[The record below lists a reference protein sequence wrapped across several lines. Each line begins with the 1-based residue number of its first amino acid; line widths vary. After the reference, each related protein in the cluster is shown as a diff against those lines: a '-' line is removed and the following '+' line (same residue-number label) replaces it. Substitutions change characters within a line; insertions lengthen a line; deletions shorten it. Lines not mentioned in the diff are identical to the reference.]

1 MERLATLFTGS
12 FRQLRQV
19 KTVTVCAM
27 LGAIAIVLGSLS
39 IELGSTLRIGFSGI
53 PNEIVHML
61 FGPVVGSVFAGAM
74 DILKYLIKPTGAIFS
89 GLYFDRHACRP
100 DLRQFYYKKELSFW
114 RVLAAHVVV
123 AIICNVILNTW
134 CLSILYGKAFSV
146 LLPARLVKNAIM
158 CPIDAFIFYNI
169 AKVLDVTGIF
179 KLVKE
184 GKKII

>member
-53 PNEIVHML
+53 PNEIVHLL

-74 DILKYLIKPTGAIFS
+74 DILKYLIKPTGAFFPGFTLIAMLA
-89 GLYFDRHACRP
+89 GLIYGS
-100 DLRQFYYKKELSFW
+100 FYYKREITFC
-114 RVLAAHVVV
+114 RVLAAHITV
-123 AIICNVILNTW
+123 AFICNVLLNTW
-134 CLSILYGKAFSV
+134 CLSILYGKAFAV
-146 LLPARLVKNAIM
+146 LLPARMIKNTVM
-158 CPIDAFIFYNI
+158 CPIDSFIFYQI
-169 AKVLDVTGIF
+169 AKALDVTGVFELIR
-179 KLVKE
+179 KE
-184 GKKII
+184 RR

>member
-74 DILKYLIKPTGAIFS
+74 DILKYLIKPTGAFFPGFTLIAMLA
-89 GLYFDRHACRP
+89 GLIYGS
-100 DLRQFYYKKELSFW
+100 FYYKKELSFW

-146 LLPARLVKNAIM
+146 LLPARLVKNAVM

-184 GKKII
+184 EKK

>member
-74 DILKYLIKPTGAIFS
+74 DILKYLPGFTLIAMLA
-89 GLYFDRHACRP
+89 GLIYGS
-100 DLRQFYYKKELSFW
+100 FYYKKELSFW

-184 GKKII
+184 EKK

>member
-19 KTVTVCAM
+19 KTVTICAM

-74 DILKYLIKPTGAIFS
+74 DILKYLIKPTGAFFPGFTLIAMLA
-89 GLYFDRHACRP
+89 GLIYGS
-100 DLRQFYYKKELSFW
+100 FYYKKELSFW

-123 AIICNVILNTW
+123 AILNTW

-184 GKKII
+184 EKK